1 MSSIKTKL
9 KELIFECD
17 SEQEALHLLQNYRR
31 KNFHL
36 VSKKTISATDST
48 LALKLIKFRQVS
60 NGANLETV
68 WENFVNQMTDF
79 GVENNFIAEILKT
92 IRTKENFWEVHPE
105 DHLRDIVMD
114 ARNYVK
120 SEELSKVLVF
130 VAPEAELLS
139 FFCAYQKSIASM
151 IKALGI
157 FVMSPERLKSKI
169 KDLRVSGQVQN
180 LPYSENSKISE
191 YQKDIDAKVGLILA
205 TPEDLALIPTSY
217 FEENIKSK
225 KISLILSSLVGQ
237 NTLFQSNFPKFIAG
251 SYSLNNLSV
260 DAFSVLNS
268 SMKHKAPVAFLWNED
283 KVSSILN
290 PEAQVL
296 KILDDLLEN
305 QGAQHSYHR

>member
-17 SEQEALHLLQNYRR
+17 SEQEALDLLQNYRR

-36 VSKKTISATDST
+36 VSKKTINPADST
-48 LALKLIKFRQVS
+48 VALKLIKFRQSS

-79 GVENNFIAEILKT
+79 GVENGFIVDILKT
-92 IRTKENFWEVHPE
+92 IRAKENFWEVHPE
-105 DHLRDIVMD
+105 DHLRDILMD

-120 SEELSKVLVF
+120 SEELSKVFVF

-151 IKALGI
+151 IKSLGI

-169 KDLRVSGQVQN
+169 KELRVSAQVQN
-180 LPYSENSKISE
+180 LPYSANSKISE
-191 YQKDIDAKVGLILA
+191 FQKDIDAKVGLILA
-205 TPEDLALIPTSY
+205 TPEDLSLIPKSY
-217 FEENIKSK
+217 FEENINSK
-225 KISLILSSLVGQ
+225 KISLILSSKIGQ
-237 NTLFQSNFPKFIAG
+237 NELFQAPFNKFLAG
-251 SYSLNNLSV
+251 GYSANNLSV
-260 DAFSVLNS
+260 EAFSILNS
-268 SMKHKAPVAFLWNED
+268 SLKNKTPIAFLWNED

-296 KILDDLLEN
+296 KILDDLLES
-305 QGAQHSYHR
+305 QSAQHSYHR